1 MNTVLQLTVAIDL
14 RDRLWKLSW
23 IFDMNQFS
31 PLFNMKPLWYSGR
44 VSDLQAK
51 GREFESC
58 GRYSF
63 FHSNR
68 SFNAKFRSNSVQKS
82 RIVQFGTLWHS
93 KAVHG
98 LNLQASAANLHIVK
112 ILRDI
117 EGSFYNS
124 YGIQGLEMTFWAL
137 YFHTPICH
145 SVMTSLPLS
154 IARNA

>member
-1 MNTVLQLTVAIDL
+1 MVGCLTH
-14 RDRLWKLSW
+14 KLLVVGSNLAAG
-23 IFDMNQFS
+23 I
-31 PLFNMKPLWYSGR
+31 
-44 VSDLQAK
+44 
-51 GREFESC
+51 
-58 GRYSF
+58 F

-68 SFNAKFRSNSVQKS
+68 SFDAKFRSNSVQKS

-145 SVMTSLPLS
+145 SAALLD
-154 IARNA
+154 

>member
-1 MNTVLQLTVAIDL
+1 MVGCPTYK
-14 RDRLWKLSW
+14 LWVVGSNPAADIL
-23 IFDMNQFS
+23 
-31 PLFNMKPLWYSGR
+31 
-44 VSDLQAK
+44 
-51 GREFESC
+51 
-58 GRYSF
+58 F

-145 SVMTSLPLS
+145 SAMLHT
-154 IARNA
+154 

>member
-1 MNTVLQLTVAIDL
+1 M
-14 RDRLWKLSW
+14 
-23 IFDMNQFS
+23 
-31 PLFNMKPLWYSGR
+31 GC
-44 VSDLQAK
+44 
-51 GREFESC
+51 GFESC
-58 GRYSF
+58 CRHSF

-82 RIVQFGTLWHS
+82 RTVQFGTLWHS

-117 EGSFYNS
+117 EGSFYDS

-145 SVMTSLPLS
+145 SVIDESFSVDLT
-154 IARNA
+154 

>member
-1 MNTVLQLTVAIDL
+1 M
-14 RDRLWKLSW
+14 
-23 IFDMNQFS
+23 
-31 PLFNMKPLWYSGR
+31 
-44 VSDLQAK
+44 
-51 GREFESC
+51 
-58 GRYSF
+58 
-63 FHSNR
+63 
-68 SFNAKFRSNSVQKS
+68 
-82 RIVQFGTLWHS
+82 QFGTLWHS

-145 SVMTSLPLS
+145 SAVLGQYTYALSFWIGQNVLS
-154 IARNA
+154 I

>member
-1 MNTVLQLTVAIDL
+1 MGYGNYFVTLILIIFFS
-14 RDRLWKLSW
+14 KL
-23 IFDMNQFS
+23 
-31 PLFNMKPLWYSGR
+31 NMRPQWYNGR
-44 VSDLQAK
+44 VLDFEAK
-51 GREFESC
+51 GCGFESC
-58 GRYSF
+58 CRHSF

-68 SFNAKFRSNSVQKS
+68 SFIAKSRSNSVQKS

-137 YFHTPICH
+137 YFHTPIDH
-145 SVMTSLPLS
+145 SDVYG
-154 IARNA
+154 

>member
-1 MNTVLQLTVAIDL
+1 M
-14 RDRLWKLSW
+14 
-23 IFDMNQFS
+23 
-31 PLFNMKPLWYSGR
+31 GC
-44 VSDLQAK
+44 
-51 GREFESC
+51 GFESC
-58 GRYSF
+58 CRHSF
-63 FHSNR
+63 FHSNH

-145 SVMTSLPLS
+145 SALRQKNRGILSLSECKTAFFQKGLVQCASSCAAPPLP
-154 IARNA
+154 I

>member
-1 MNTVLQLTVAIDL
+1 M
-14 RDRLWKLSW
+14 
-23 IFDMNQFS
+23 
-31 PLFNMKPLWYSGR
+31 GC
-44 VSDLQAK
+44 
-51 GREFESC
+51 GFESC
-58 GRYSF
+58 CIHSF

-145 SVMTSLPLS
+145 SAEWPPSSSHPLNGIRNVS
-154 IARNA
+154 IGGRRNFRFPEMVLLKRICL

>member
-1 MNTVLQLTVAIDL
+1 MGVPLRVGKDRKSADCAWSPSSSALLTS
-14 RDRLWKLSW
+14 KLHC
-23 IFDMNQFS
+23 
-31 PLFNMKPLWYSGR
+31 R
-44 VSDLQAK
+44 H
-51 GREFESC
+51 
-58 GRYSF
+58 SF

-145 SVMTSLPLS
+145 SVL
-154 IARNA
+154 

>member
-1 MNTVLQLTVAIDL
+1 M
-14 RDRLWKLSW
+14 
-23 IFDMNQFS
+23 
-31 PLFNMKPLWYSGR
+31 
-44 VSDLQAK
+44 
-51 GREFESC
+51 
-58 GRYSF
+58 
-63 FHSNR
+63 
-68 SFNAKFRSNSVQKS
+68 
-82 RIVQFGTLWHS
+82 QFGTLWHS

-145 SVMTSLPLS
+145 SAALRSDWSRVKLEIFILEMDQSENRTRHLT
-154 IARNA
+154 RNK

>member
-1 MNTVLQLTVAIDL
+1 M
-14 RDRLWKLSW
+14 
-23 IFDMNQFS
+23 
-31 PLFNMKPLWYSGR
+31 GC
-44 VSDLQAK
+44 
-51 GREFESC
+51 GFESC
-58 GRYSF
+58 CRHSF

-145 SVMTSLPLS
+145 SAMVLSYHTYQRLQTRSSYTGRKSISSSTLS
-154 IARNA
+154 ISVLQNT

>member
-1 MNTVLQLTVAIDL
+1 MVGCLTHK
-14 RDRLWKLSW
+14 LWVVGSNPAADIL
-23 IFDMNQFS
+23 
-31 PLFNMKPLWYSGR
+31 
-44 VSDLQAK
+44 
-51 GREFESC
+51 
-58 GRYSF
+58 F

-82 RIVQFGTLWHS
+82 RIVQFCTLWQS
-93 KAVHG
+93 KDVHG

-145 SVMTSLPLS
+145 SAGYFVKPCFHFPE
-154 IARNA
+154 I

>member
-1 MNTVLQLTVAIDL
+1 
-14 RDRLWKLSW
+14 
-23 IFDMNQFS
+23 
-31 PLFNMKPLWYSGR
+31 MKPLWYSGR

-51 GREFESC
+51 GCEFESC
-58 GRYSF
+58 CRHSF

-68 SFNAKFRSNSVQKS
+68 SFNAKFMSNSVLKS

-93 KAVHG
+93 KAVHR

-117 EGSFYNS
+117 EDSFYNS

-145 SVMTSLPLS
+145 SDMVQMK
-154 IARNA
+154 